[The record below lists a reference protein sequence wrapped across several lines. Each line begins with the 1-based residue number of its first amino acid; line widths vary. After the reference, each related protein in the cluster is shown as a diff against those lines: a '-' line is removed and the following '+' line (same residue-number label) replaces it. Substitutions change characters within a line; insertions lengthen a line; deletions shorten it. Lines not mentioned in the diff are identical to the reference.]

1 MRSTLL
7 ASLALALLSAACS
20 TDSPTGTPQAPRQVG
35 EYLTSLPTWTTFS
48 PALSDQPPTATAP
61 PTALPDDTLEVRQVE
76 EDGTVS
82 IIPDVV
88 YACTETPYSVR
99 SNPTQIVMYNPDVDV
114 LWPGAL
120 IQGRSHRDGL
130 GALLGLNVS
139 ERAPIRVSIPAIPSA
154 DNFREIER
162 PNQANVAA
170 AIGAMRGNAT
180 TANLSTPSTITFEK
194 TVTHSEK
201 QLALSMKLS
210 GRYLGYS
217 AKASASFNRDASQT
231 TVTAQFYQRMFE
243 VVVAPPQ
250 TPGAM
255 FSSDFTQERL
265 NEQTQLGNIGPD
277 NIPVYV
283 ANVVYGRMM
292 MVSVTASA
300 TATEIIGTLEASFNA
315 VAGSVELDLSARQET
330 LLRESS
336 ISVTSLGGNAEATL
350 AMIRSGD
357 WSSYFSENAPLSSA
371 APLSYTFKNLSDGSI
386 ASVTEATEY
395 NLKEC
400 QPRPATPGS
409 FEFRELVTSSLGIPT
424 PVRTLVG
431 DVTGNGSNDIVLN
444 HLGATN
450 QVRVATADGNGG
462 FTISAPVT
470 HPETPPEG
478 WANYNAVVGDFNGD
492 GRTDLA
498 WTNLTSANNKTY
510 LGMSNGD
517 GTFGFPSVRATGTT
531 GWQAMRTL
539 VADLNGDGC
548 DDFLWNALGSLNYMR
563 SGISDCV
570 STFAVGPHVQPSNTG
585 WSNFTASIGDVN
597 ADLRQDVIWRSDSR
611 TYFGPAAANGNIV
624 ASGALSPSDH
634 PSLGPTARYVLLL
647 GDVNGDGRTDMIWA
661 DTTQNSQNQ
670 IGVSTSTGS
679 SLAHRAIQ
687 MANYNSTVPL
697 RAVAGD
703 VNADG
708 RTDLIFNTTGSVNRA
723 YVALGTASGDFD
735 LSPLSQLHPAEGVD
749 WEQFSMLSAD
759 VSGDGRA
766 DIVWIHPAAT
776 LRIYVGVARAP

>member
-1 MRSTLL
+1 MHRIMLCTL
-7 ASLALALLSAACS
+7 AMLLSAACS
-20 TDSPTGTPQAPRQVG
+20 SDTATGTPQAPREVG
-35 EYLTSLPTWTTFS
+35 EYLTALPPWSTFAPS
-48 PALSDQPPTATAP
+48 QSDLPPTATAA
-61 PTALPDDTLEVRQVE
+61 PTALPDDTLEVRQVQ

-139 ERAPIRVSIPAIPSA
+139 ERGPIRVSIPAIPSA

-162 PNQANVAA
+162 PNQANVGA

-180 TANLSTPSTITFEK
+180 TANLATPSTITFEK
-194 TVTHSEK
+194 TVSYSEQ
-201 QLALSMKLS
+201 QLALSLKLS
-210 GRYLGYS
+210 GRYLGFS
-217 AKASASFNRDASQT
+217 ARTTTDFTRNASQT

-255 FSSDFTQERL
+255 FSSDFTQARL
-265 NEQTQLGNIGPD
+265 NEQTQAGNIGPD

-292 MVSVTASA
+292 IVSITASA
-300 TATEIIGTLEASFNA
+300 SAQEIIGTLEASFNA
-315 VAGSVELDLSARQET
+315 VAGSAQLNLAARQRT
-330 LLRESS
+330 LLQESS

-357 WSSYFSENAPLSSA
+357 WSSYFSQNAPLSSA

-386 ASVTEATEY
+386 ASVTEATSY
-395 NLKEC
+395 NVKQC

-409 FEFRELVTSSLGIPT
+409 FEFRELFTSSLGIPT
-424 PVRTLVG
+424 PVRTLVA
-431 DVTGNGSNDIVLN
+431 DVTGNGSNDIILN

-498 WTNLTSANNKTY
+498 WTNLSSTNNKTY
-510 LGMSNGD
+510 LGISNGN

-531 GWQAMRTL
+531 GWQGMRTL

-548 DDFLWNALGSLNYMR
+548 DDLLWNFLGTTNYMR

-570 STFAVGPHVQPSNTG
+570 STFAIGAHVQPSNTG
-585 WSNFTASIGDVN
+585 WSSYTAYIGDVN
-597 ADLRQDVIWRSDSR
+597 ADLRQDVVWRSGAS
-611 TYFGPAAANGNIV
+611 THFGPAAA
-624 ASGALSPSDH
+624 SGSIQATGTMTPSTH
-634 PSLGPTARYVLLL
+634 PSLGPLGGYVRLL

-661 DTTQNSQNQ
+661 DTTQNSQNR
-670 IGVSTSTGS
+670 IGVSTSTGT
-679 SLAHRAIQ
+679 SLSHRALQ

-697 RAVAGD
+697 RAATGD

-708 RTDLIFNTTGSVNRA
+708 RTDLIFNTTGAVNRVF
-723 YVALGTASGDFD
+723 VALGTASGDFD
-735 LSPLSQLHPAEGVD
+735 LSPLSQLHPATTVG
-749 WEQFSMLSAD
+749 WEQFSMLVAD

-766 DIVWIHPAAT
+766 DVVWIHPAST